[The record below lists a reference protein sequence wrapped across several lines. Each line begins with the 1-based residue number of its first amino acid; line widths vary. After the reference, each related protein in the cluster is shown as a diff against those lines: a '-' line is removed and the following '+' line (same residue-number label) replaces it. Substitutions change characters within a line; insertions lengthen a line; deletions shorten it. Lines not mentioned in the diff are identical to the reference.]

1 MEDVKKATT
10 FTEVIAKPELLDL
23 LESVYHDYIILQD
36 KLKVNSNNGKS
47 KKNKKSEKKKGFVYN
62 SSIKTLNVKFY
73 AEQLAHHY
81 MSESELAE
89 YLKDMYSMYQ
99 YFLKNHKMKLLSSA
113 ESHEYDYLFERFF
126 EEVVNFDKE
135 FEVICIKHDKDKV
148 ANEDDF
154 FELSEIKPHIHLVI
168 KRKNGKSF
176 RANTVLDKLGICFRR
191 YIDNELWVHAVATCG
206 SFQASVAYLTHET
219 INAQAEGKTLYP
231 REEIIS
237 NCSTAAIDDFR
248 NGYMAASEQ
257 RKLTALELV
266 NLDNRFYEWGYE
278 LKDYNQLYDS
288 LSFFERSNCKIR
300 TIKESYE
307 RGFKARIEADPP
319 YINRTCIFVEGGSD
333 KGKTY
338 ALNHALQDL
347 GYKVYE
353 ITGGGTGK
361 FDSLRVSHTAIS
373 IDDETCPNLLNM
385 TDSRV
390 TTAYKRQSNNPYW
403 MGNVFVVTSNKKFLH
418 WCEDSGLK
426 VTNFQ
431 GGLNEH
437 AYAMLSRF
445 LVYKVKNFNGTNQIV
460 PSNDYGYK
468 VDLNRSIKPRGTQN
482 EINEKLATANKIVSI
497 ANSYMKDYKPSTTNV
512 KGYNDFYINVK
523 GQKVLYSDLLK
534 EYMSL
539 QDLYEENKEY
549 FYEADSSFELSKYKY
564 LPWFDVWLAEDYP
577 EEEELQKYIKDFK
590 KFLSAKIKA
599 WIFVYKNLD
608 PIEEKLYKNFEEFL
622 KKQGY
627 FYLKFYEKN
636 IEKFP
641 FDKKSARENLE
652 KKVKKFNENLQK

>member
-1 MEDVKKATT
+1 MEDMKKAIT
-10 FTEVIAKPELLDL
+10 FTEMIARPELLEL
-23 LESVYHDYIILQD
+23 LETIYVDYIIQQENAKVKSD
-36 KLKVNSNNGKS
+36 KQKS
-47 KKNKKSEKKKGFVYN
+47 KKKKGLV
-62 SSIKTLNVKFY
+62 IDAIVKTLNVKFY

-81 MSESELAE
+81 MTDIELAN
-89 YLKDMYSMYQ
+89 YLKDMNSMYQ
-99 YFLKNHKMKLLSSA
+99 YFLDNKKMKLLSA
-113 ESHEYDYLFERFF
+113 ADNHIYDYLFDRFF
-126 EEVVNFDKE
+126 EIVRNFDKE

-154 FELSEIKPHIHLVI
+154 FELSEIKPHIHLVV
-168 KRKNGKSF
+168 KRKNNKAF
-176 RANTVLDKLGICFRR
+176 RVNTVLKKLGILFRKR
-191 YIDNELWVHAVATCG
+191 IDNELWCHAVATCG
-206 SFQASVAYLTHET
+206 SFMASVAYLTHET

-237 NCSTAAIDDFR
+237 NCSTAVIDDFR

-278 LKDYNQLYDS
+278 LKDYNQLYNS

-307 RGFKARIEADPP
+307 RGFKARIETDPP

-361 FDSLRVSHTAIS
+361 FDNLRVSHTAIS

-403 MGNVFVVTSNKKFLH
+403 LGDVFVVTSNKKFLH

-426 VTNFQ
+426 ITGFQ
-431 GGLNEH
+431 NGINEH
-437 AYAMLSRF
+437 GYAMLSRF
-445 LVYKVKNFNGTNQIV
+445 IVYKVQKINGIHQIV
-460 PSNDYGYK
+460 RSNEYGYT
-468 VDLNRSIKPRGTQN
+468 VDPYRPIKPRGTQD
-482 EINEKLATANKIVSI
+482 EVNEKLVTANKIISI
-497 ANSYMKDYKPSTTNV
+497 ANSYMKDYNPSTTT
-512 KGYNDFYINVK
+512 VK
-523 GQKVLYSDLLK
+523 GQYDYYINFRGQEVLYSDLIK
-534 EYMSL
+534 EYYSL
-539 QDLYEENKEY
+539 QGFYEENKEY

-564 LPWFDVWLAEDYP
+564 LPSFENWLNMDYP
-577 EEEELQKYIKDFK
+577 TEEDFKKYIKDFK
-590 KFLSAKIKA
+590 KGLSVKIKS
-599 WIFVYKNLD
+599 WNLVYEFLD
-608 PIEEKLYKNFEEFL
+608 PREKKLYKNFEEFL
-622 KKQGY
+622 KIQGY

-641 FDKKSARENLE
+641 LNKKLE
-652 KKVKKFNENLQK
+652 KKVKIFNENLHN